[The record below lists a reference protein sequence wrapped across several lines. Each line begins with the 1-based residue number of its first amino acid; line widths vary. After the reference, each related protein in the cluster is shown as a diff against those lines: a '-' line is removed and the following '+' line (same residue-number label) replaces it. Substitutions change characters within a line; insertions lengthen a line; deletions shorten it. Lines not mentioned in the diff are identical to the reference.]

1 MKREDRKTGRF
12 RFRRLV
18 VLVLAGLLALA
29 LAGCNAAEKPIPEE
43 PGNELKELLSRSA
56 GVEGLS
62 YRVVTQYPMW
72 SHEAR
77 VWMQGDLVKTETVVD
92 GETLILVVDKARG
105 ELLSY
110 DAAAGTATR
119 MSLGEGCAGTPESP
133 LDYIQNLDPAEW
145 VPGEAAFFEGLRCRR
160 FVREE
165 PGGKTVLYLWEEYG
179 LPLRVETTV
188 DGRTT
193 VTEFRELEV
202 GLLPEDTFDLPAG
215 VQVMDFWEGEPPE

>member
-1 MKREDRKTGRF
+1 MLCF
-12 RFRRLV
+12 
-18 VLVLAGLLALA
+18 LVLAGFCLLAG
-29 LAGCNAAEKPIPEE
+29 AGCGASGDET
-43 PGNELKELLSRSA
+43 PGETAGGDLLELLSRSA

-62 YRVVTQYPMW
+62 YRVVNEYPIW
-72 SHEAR
+72 SDEAR

-92 GETLILVVDKARG
+92 GEKLVLVVDGARG
-105 ELLSY
+105 ELWSY
-110 DAAAGTATR
+110 DAAEDTVTR
-119 MSLGEGCAGTPESP
+119 MSLGEGHPGTPESP

-145 VPGEAAFFEGLRCRR
+145 VPGETAFIEGLRCRR

-165 PGGKTVLYLWEEYG
+165 PGGATVLYLWEEYG

-202 GLLPEDTFDLPAG
+202 GALPEDTFDLPVG
-215 VQVMDFWEGEPPE
+215 VPVRDFWEDELPADKMLH